1 MQQKMLVQF
10 GAGKIGRSFIAQ
22 LFALSGYRVTFV
34 DIDEKIINELNKRHN
49 YSVIIRSNEENRVL
63 NIPNVGG
70 VHFQDQDTITETIT
84 EADIASISVGKKALS
99 EVLPVLAKGI
109 QKRYKQYPQAPLDII
124 LAENMHNAAEYVT
137 GELQKYL
144 PSDFP
149 VSTYLGL
156 IETSIGKMVPIMRQ
170 EDVEADILQVFAE
183 PYNTLILDK
192 KAFKNPIPD
201 VEGLAP
207 KDNMKAWVD
216 RKIFIHNL
224 GHAAAAYAGYLYN
237 PAFTY
242 VYEVME
248 TPLLE
253 EYVRKTMK
261 QSAEILQ
268 AKYPGEFNWND
279 LTEHI
284 EDLIQRFKNR
294 ALGDTVYRVG
304 RDLFR
309 KLGPE
314 DRLVQPIKEG
324 IKLNKPLD
332 YLLAALVF
340 GFYFRKTDEH
350 GQLFPQDEEFIQY
363 FQQGVTTV
371 MEKICGFDP
380 EKDCELIERAQ
391 KLAQQIDTISDFS
404 MILSKDTI
412 L

>member
-1 MQQKMLVQF
+1 MLVQF

-34 DIDEKIINELNKRHN
+34 DIDKKIINELNKRHN

-170 EDVEADILQVFAE
+170 EDVEADALQVFAE

-380 EKDCELIERAQ
+380 EKDSGLIIESQNLAQ
-391 KLAQQIDTISDFS
+391 KIKSSRFFSDF
-404 MILSKDTI
+404 LRKE

>member
-1 MQQKMLVQF
+1 
-10 GAGKIGRSFIAQ
+10 
-22 LFALSGYRVTFV
+22 
-34 DIDEKIINELNKRHN
+34 
-49 YSVIIRSNEENRVL
+49 
-63 NIPNVGG
+63 
-70 VHFQDQDTITETIT
+70 
-84 EADIASISVGKKALS
+84 
-99 EVLPVLAKGI
+99 
-109 QKRYKQYPQAPLDII
+109 
-124 LAENMHNAAEYVT
+124 
-137 GELQKYL
+137 
-144 PSDFP
+144 
-149 VSTYLGL
+149 
-156 IETSIGKMVPIMRQ
+156 
-170 EDVEADILQVFAE
+170 
-183 PYNTLILDK
+183 
-192 KAFKNPIPD
+192 
-201 VEGLAP
+201 
-207 KDNMKAWVD
+207 MKCWVD

-294 ALGDTVYRVG
+294 ALGDTAYRVG

-309 KLGPE
+309 KLGPK

-324 IKLNKPLD
+324 IKLNKPVD

-350 GQLFPQDEEFIQY
+350 GELFPQDEEFVQY
-363 FQQGVTTV
+363 FQQGVPSV
-371 MEKICGFDP
+371 MQEVCGFDP
-380 EKDCELIERAQ
+380 EKDSGLITEAQSLAQ
-391 KLAQQIDTISDFS
+391 KIESSRFFSDF
-404 MILSKDTI
+404 LRKE